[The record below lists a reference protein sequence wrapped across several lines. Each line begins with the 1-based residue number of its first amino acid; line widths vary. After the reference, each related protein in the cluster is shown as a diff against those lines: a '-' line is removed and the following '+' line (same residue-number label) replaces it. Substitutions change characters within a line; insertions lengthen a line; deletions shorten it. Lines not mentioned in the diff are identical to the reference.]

1 MFNILKACIGEF
13 NVKEISMEYQHSALL
28 KLELWR
34 LIQGSKEV
42 SHEQKAIRPGEKL
55 IQERRMRLNN
65 LDKPLLTEADYKKR
79 SRRATKKEAIL
90 FERYLPEGIETLT
103 KRMFSDNLRI
113 KKIKTLKKT
122 IQQIEEKDSDDSD

>member
-1 MFNILKACIGEF
+1 
-13 NVKEISMEYQHSALL
+13 MEYQHSALL